1 MDQRQDSL
9 EGLYRR
15 HGPAVLAYLRARC
28 RDRQAADDLLQDTF
42 VQAAGQGEGIAALR
56 SPRAWLIAV
65 ARNLSL
71 MLLRRRRPVEL
82 ADDPPSRPQV
92 AADPRL
98 DQMRQ
103 AVARLPE
110 PFREVLELRL
120 REELSYGQIA
130 QVLEIPVGT
139 VRSRLHHAVQRLRES
154 LLTRR
159 VSP

>member
-1 MDQRQDSL
+1 MTAPRILIVEDN
-9 EGLYRR
+9 
-15 HGPAVLAYLRARC
+15 AIVAYN
-28 RDRQAADDLLQDTF
+28 LQDKLLEMGYESCGVLF
-42 VQAAGQGEGIAALR
+42 SGQ
-56 SPRAWLIAV
+56 
-65 ARNLSL
+65 
-71 MLLRRRRPVEL
+71 
-82 ADDPPSRPQV
+82 D
-92 AADPRL
+92 
-98 DQMRQ
+98 